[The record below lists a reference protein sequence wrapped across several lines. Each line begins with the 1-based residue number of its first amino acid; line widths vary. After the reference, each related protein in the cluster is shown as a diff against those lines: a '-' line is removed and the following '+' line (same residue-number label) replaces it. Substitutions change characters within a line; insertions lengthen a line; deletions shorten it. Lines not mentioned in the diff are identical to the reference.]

1 MNPRIGKLTYT
12 PRTPCAAVTR
22 VAALGLLFAAAALAQ
37 FGGEL
42 RFCLHG
48 DPKTFDPLLAEDSN
62 SEAVRYLT
70 GGVLLRVNRVTQEF
84 TPELATSWKVDQQG
98 RRITFH
104 LRHDVAFSDGA
115 RSPPPMWPTP

>member
-48 DPKTFDPLLAEDSN
+48 DPKTFDPLLA
-62 SEAVRYLT
+62 RT
-70 GGVLLRVNRVTQEF
+70 VT
-84 TPELATSWKVDQQG
+84 PRPSGTSPAACCCAS
-98 RRITFH
+98 I
-104 LRHDVAFSDGA
+104 A
-115 RSPPPMWPTP
+115 